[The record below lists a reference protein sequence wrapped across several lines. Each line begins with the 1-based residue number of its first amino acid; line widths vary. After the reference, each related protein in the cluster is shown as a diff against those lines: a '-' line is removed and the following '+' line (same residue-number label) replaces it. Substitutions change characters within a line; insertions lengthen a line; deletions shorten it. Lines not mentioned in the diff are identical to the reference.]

1 MSVAREEGG
10 RDRFFYRTRDLFSTS
25 QKILFSDRFAIME
38 MLLGLGF
45 AMGGDRLTKL
55 SKYLSY
61 HLRHAPQEI
70 GLTLEPGGWVQIED
84 LLKAKR
90 SLTRADLE
98 QVVAT
103 CPKQRFSIEGTKIRA
118 NQGHS
123 VEVDLRLE
131 PMGPPEILYH
141 GTAGKAVEIILS
153 LGLEKM
159 ARHHVH
165 LSADLNTARTVGS
178 RRGKPVIFQVDAAAM
193 DRDGFVFYRSDN
205 NVWLTDRVPVEYLKV
220 MA

>member
-1 MSVAREEGG
+1 
-10 RDRFFYRTRDLFSTS
+10 
-25 QKILFSDRFAIME
+25 
-38 MLLGLGF
+38 
-45 AMGGDRLTKL
+45 MGNDRLTKL

-70 GLTLEPGGWVQIED
+70 GLTLEPGGWVRVEE
-84 LLKAKR
+84 LLRAAKGK
-90 SLTRADLE
+90 LTRSELDI
-98 QVVAT
+98 VVAS
-103 CPKQRFSIEGTKIRA
+103 CPKQRFGFDATGEKVRA

-141 GTAGKAVEIILS
+141 GTAGKAVDAILVA
-153 LGLEKM
+153 GLEKM

-165 LSADLNTARTVGS
+165 LSADRETARKVGS
-178 RRGKPVIFQVDAAAM
+178 RRGTPVIFQVDAAAM

-205 NVWLTDRVPVEYLKV
+205 NVWLTDRVPANYLTV
-220 MA
+220 LE

>member
-1 MSVAREEGG
+1 
-10 RDRFFYRTRDLFSTS
+10 
-25 QKILFSDRFAIME
+25 
-38 MLLGLGF
+38 MLLRLGI

-84 LLKAKR
+84 LLKAKK

-141 GTAGKAVEIILS
+141 GTAVKAVEIISS

-165 LSADLNTARTVGS
+165 LSADLKTARTVGS

-220 MA
+220 LA